1 MNDSLLLVVINL
13 AEADVPVET
22 DITLVVGGFLIS
34 GSVVSTKKYF
44 KHNAVVTMAGM
55 IERIK
60 NEAARQENSQAKTVK
75 TNFIHL
81 KDARYYTPGQNPIPS
96 NTGVFCRISLDA
108 ISGFSFGRLSVGLAN
123 STLARIN
130 SR

>member
-1 MNDSLLLVVINL
+1 MKDTLLLVVSNL

-34 GSVVSTKKYF
+34 GSVVSAKKYF
-44 KHNAVVTMAGM
+44 THNAVVTMAGM
-55 IERIK
+55 IEQIK
-60 NEAARQENSQAKTVK
+60 SEAARQENNKTEPLK

-108 ISGFSFGRLSVGLAN
+108 ISGFSFGRLSVGIAN
-123 STLARIN
+123 TTLARIN

>member
-34 GSVVSTKKYF
+34 GSVVSAKKYF
-44 KHNAVVTMAGM
+44 THNAVVAMAGM
-55 IERIK
+55 IEQIK
-60 NEAARQENSQAKTVK
+60 SDAARQENNQAKTAK
-75 TNFIHL
+75 PDFIHL

>member
-1 MNDSLLLVVINL
+1 MNDTLLLVVINL

-22 DITLVVGGFLIS
+22 DVTLVAGGFLIS
-34 GSVVSTKKYF
+34 GSVVSAKKYF
-44 KHNAVVTMAGM
+44 THNAIVTMAGM
-55 IERIK
+55 IEQIK
-60 NEAARQENSQAKTVK
+60 TEAARQENNQAEPIKR
-75 TNFIHL
+75 NFIHL

-108 ISGFSFGRLSVGLAN
+108 ISGFSFGRLSVGIAN